1 MEYKDLCY
9 GWVNDNTIIIMSDKD
24 ENKIEIPNWCYKA
37 KCLFDN
43 NNNNVVK
50 WFNVKVEN
58 NNVIFNVPLKG
69 KITKLLSLSID
80 EYEFHKLKVS
90 YTNTTLNQ
98 PVEPVI
104 DDGLNEKI
112 NHLESEIKK
121 LNTIIGFLKSE
132 IKLIRDNCGL

>member
-37 KCLFDN
+37 KCLIEN
-43 NNNNVVK
+43 NNNNIVK

-69 KITKLLSLSID
+69 KITNLLSLYID

-112 NHLESEIKK
+112 NHLETEIKK
-121 LNTIIGFLKSE
+121 LNTVIGFLKSE